1 MNIFSRIR
9 NRLSHAQI
17 MALGFLMVIIT
28 GTILLMLPVSSRTG
42 QWTPFIKALFTSV
55 SSTCV
60 TGLVVVDTF
69 SYWTVFGQLVILVM
83 IQIGGLGFISIG
95 VIFALFFNRRIGLAN
110 RTLIQESVNS
120 NVLKDVREHMWKEQR
135 HLCAYCMR
143 KIDSPIM
150 ERIEHCRHQD
160 IFTHPVTDFYSIHGR
175 RNK

>member
-83 IQIGGLGFISIG
+83 IQIGGLGFISI
-95 VIFALFFNRRIGLAN
+95 R
-110 RTLIQESVNS
+110 
-120 NVLKDVREHMWKEQR
+120 
-135 HLCAYCMR
+135 C
-143 KIDSPIM
+143 
-150 ERIEHCRHQD
+150 
-160 IFTHPVTDFYSIHGR
+160 DFCTFSLTEG
-175 RNK
+175 

>member
-69 SYWTVFGQLVILVM
+69 SIGQCL
-83 IQIGGLGFISIG
+83 
-95 VIFALFFNRRIGLAN
+95 
-110 RTLIQESVNS
+110 
-120 NVLKDVREHMWKEQR
+120 
-135 HLCAYCMR
+135 
-143 KIDSPIM
+143 DSLL
-150 ERIEHCRHQD
+150 
-160 IFTHPVTDFYSIHGR
+160 YLL
-175 RNK
+175 